1 MRDDRR
7 WIPEA
12 LFLLLVAGLATAVF
26 SLTDADTQVSRLCY
40 HPQSAGGAWPAGRQA
55 PWSLLDHAA
64 PRLAGALTLIGF
76 GLLVFGWTGA
86 RRRRSFW
93 TLRGLLILLTLLLGP
108 GLVVNVAG
116 KNFWRRPRPHR
127 TAGLG
132 GHYAYVPPLVP
143 GPHGRSFPCGD
154 ASVGFA
160 YGAFYYATRRRHP
173 AAARAALVG
182 AVGLGLLI
190 GIERVVTGAHFVSDV
205 VWGGLLTWAVLML
218 VYYALLAIP
227 RRESA
232 GSAPPGGDDGRPAAP
247 SGSAR
252 ARAA

>member
-1 MRDDRR
+1 MRDERR

-12 LFLLLVAGLATAVF
+12 LLLLIIAGVAMLLFG
-26 SLTDADTQVSRLCY
+26 LTDVDMRVSRLGY
-40 HPQSAGGAWPAGRQA
+40 HPQSEDGAWPAGREA

-64 PRLAGALTLIGF
+64 PRLAGALTLAGF
-76 GLLVFGWTGA
+76 AFLVAGWTGA
-86 RRRRSFW
+86 RARRPFW

-132 GHYAYVPPLVP
+132 GHYAYVPPLLP

-160 YGAFYYATRRRHP
+160 YGVFYYSARRRHP
-173 AAARAALVG
+173 TAARAALAG
-182 AVGLGLLI
+182 AIGLGLLI
-190 GIERVVTGAHFVSDV
+190 GVERVVTGAHFVSDV
-205 VWGGLLTWAVLML
+205 VWGGVLTWAVLMI
-218 VYYALLAIP
+218 VYYAIVAIP

-232 GSAPPGGDDGRPAAP
+232 AERTPPDPAP
-247 SGSAR
+247 